1 MNPIG
6 TAFSSVAT
14 PSAADSGRAAIAA
27 GTSQLNRDAQQIAEP
42 HNQDLAGP
50 LTDSK
55 QALLLT
61 EAGAAVIRASDK
73 MLGTLLDTLA

>member
-1 MNPIG
+1 MNPISP
-6 TAFSSVAT
+6 TFSSVTT
-14 PSAADSGRAAIAA
+14 PSAASSGRAAIAT
-27 GTSQLNRDAQQIAEP
+27 GTAQLDRDAQQIANP
-42 HNQDLAGP
+42 RNQDLAGP

-55 QALLLT
+55 QAQQLT